1 MRSTFVSPL
10 VVFALIFTQIFF
22 PFNAMV
28 LAGDA
33 SPRDTITGTL
43 IGRVIDP
50 AGVPLQGARIQA
62 VNQETGNTRT
72 TVTDAN
78 GGYKI
83 AFLPLGRYKIIATK
97 DGFAPLPRQ
106 VDYVTTRLNSLV
118 EYLPDITL
126 GPVTAGPNPTVT
138 PPTPTPVPP
147 SAPSPVAQ
155 DEYAGKMINDQDAT
169 RRSNANE
176 QMVSLLPLSGI
187 RSFDDLALLAA
198 GVAPPPQVRGVA
210 GPGIGAGIG
219 TAGQFSVNGQ
229 RARSNN
235 FTVDG
240 SDNNDEDVGVRRQ
253 GFVALTPQSIESVKE
268 VQIVTH
274 LWDAEQGRNMG
285 SQVNAVSKSGTNQ
298 VHGAVYDFFNHSALN
313 ARNFFDYS
321 DDKAKSY
328 PLTAQSVGR
337 YVSGQPQNAST
348 IPVVVRNSSFDAPVQ
363 FVQPN
368 PSGGKDRYQRNQGGG
383 ALGFPIYRDKTFFF
397 GSFERQDVQARQ
409 ETHFAV
415 PTVAQR
421 GFLGFGATGFEAT
434 DRQNKKAEFTP
445 TSVAGDSVMSLFPF
459 PNNPVG
465 PYGENTLTQVLPADA
480 HATIFSLKL
489 DHNFNLFGPEVTH
502 AFTARYNYTDDT
514 RHIPSV
520 GGAVFSGVQPK
531 VRTNNVSIFLNSQL
545 SPTTA
550 NQIRASYGRTAL
562 SFNEIRDP
570 YLIPSSI
577 LPNEP
582 FLLNA
587 PRIGNGS
594 IPTPRLG
601 FVDYRRLDDVDTEF
615 HLNTV
620 GQLLVYPFS
629 PLGADVYLFP
639 QGRANNTVQFAD
651 TFSWFRTQHT
661 YKFGADI
668 RRTQLN
674 SFLNRNFRPQ
684 IVFGGSPD
692 LTRRFNAAP
701 IQDISQFGPTPGY
714 FSGSDLASLAI
725 PTGIFQS
732 LAIGNA
738 DSTIGL
744 RFWQLNGFVN
754 DNWRARRGLTLDY
767 GLRYEL
773 NTVPREVNSRIE
785 RTFGLDQLPQ
795 SDPNILIAPAVGGSR
810 TPLRNQDL
818 INSLNATVGALRT
831 QIGNRD
837 SIFSPDRNNFGG
849 HIGFAWDP
857 FAASQTEAGKTAV
870 RGGVGLYYDVALGS
884 VVSQSRNVFP
894 NFLPFNV
901 DANTFSYARDT
912 FFVPGISGIISLF
925 SPRVIALDF
934 INQGRI
940 SNVALVRNDQLN
952 VLQAP
957 SGALPQLLGL
967 LFDPTVTGALP
978 SGGGIAFTLPD
989 NNLRSPYALQY
1000 NLQVER
1006 ELYKDF
1012 LVNLAYVGSRGIKL
1026 TRFRTPNGGPNSVT
1040 LPIDP
1045 LGLTPSPILAIAL
1058 APLSDIANN
1067 RLSRLNPNLGAYTII
1082 DSSAASNYHSMQLA
1096 VTKRFSQ
1103 GYQFGAAYT
1112 WSHAIDDVSD
1122 VFDVAGAFS
1131 LPQDDRNLLLE
1142 RASAN
1147 FDIRHRFALS
1157 SIGNLPFL
1165 ARFNDSK
1172 GIKGALLG
1180 GWQYS
1185 SFTTYQTG
1193 QPFTVNSSFDVNMD
1207 GNLTD
1212 RIDTL
1217 NGLTMIDSRQQKL
1230 ALNTISVNLLAA
1242 LGANGRIGRNF
1253 FRASG
1258 VARTDAS
1265 LIKNLAVRDG
1275 QFIVFRVEAFNIGNR
1290 THFAIPVRVLESPS
1304 FGKSVDTSIGPRQVQ
1319 FALKYVF

>member
-1 MRSTFVSPL
+1 MRSKFVSPL
-10 VVFALIFTQIFF
+10 VIFALLFAQAIFPLNAVVFAR
-22 PFNAMV
+22 NA
-28 LAGDA
+28 A
-33 SPRDTITGTL
+33 SRDTITGTL

-50 AGVPLQGARIQA
+50 AGVPLQGVRVQA
-62 VNQETGNTRT
+62 INQETGNART
-72 TVTDAN
+72 TVTNAN
-78 GGYKI
+78 GEYRI
-83 AFLPLGRYKIIATK
+83 AFLPLGRYKVVASK
-97 DGFAPLPRQ
+97 EGFAALPRQ
-106 VDYVTTRLNSLV
+106 SDFVTTRLNSLV
-118 EYLPDITL
+118 AHLPDITL
-126 GPVTAGPNPTVT
+126 GPVTVGTNPTVT
-138 PPTPTPVPP
+138 PPATTPVPTP
-147 SAPSPVAQ
+147 APSPIVK
-155 DEYAGKMINDQDAT
+155 DEYAGKMTSDQDAT

-187 RSFDDLALLAA
+187 RSFDELALLAA

-321 DDKAKSY
+321 DDKNKSY
-328 PLTAQSVGR
+328 PLTAQAIVGR
-337 YVSGQPQNAST
+337 YVNGQPQGVRT
-348 IPVVVRNSSFDAPVQ
+348 VPVVVRNSSLDPAVGL
-363 FVQPN
+363 VQPN
-368 PSGGKDRYQRNQGGG
+368 PSGGKDQYQRNQGGA

-397 GSFERQDVQARQ
+397 GSFERQDVKARQ

-421 GFLGFGATGFEAT
+421 GFLGFGATGFTAT
-434 DRQNKKAEFTP
+434 DRQGKSVEFTP
-445 TSVAGDSVMSLFPF
+445 TSTAGDSVMSLFPF

-465 PYGENTLTQVLPADA
+465 PYGDNTLTQVLPADA

-502 AFTARYNYTDDT
+502 AFTARYNYTDDA
-514 RHIPSV
+514 RQIPSV
-520 GGAVFSGVQPK
+520 GGAIFSGVRPK
-531 VRTNNVSIFLNSQL
+531 VRTNNVSLFLNSQL
-545 SPTTA
+545 SPTKA

-562 SFNEIRDP
+562 SFSEIRNP
-570 YLIPSSI
+570 YLTPSTI

-587 PRIGNGS
+587 RRIGNGS
-594 IPTPRLG
+594 TPG
-601 FVDYRRLDDVDTEF
+601 MSFVDYRPLEGQVAEDS
-615 HLNTV
+615 LKTV
-620 GQLLVYPFS
+620 GQLVVYPFS

-651 TFSWFRTQHT
+651 TFSLFRAQHT
-661 YKFGADI
+661 YKFGADV

-684 IVFGGSPD
+684 VVFGGSPD
-692 LTRRFNAAP
+692 LTRRFAAAP
-701 IQDISQFGPTPGY
+701 IQDLSQSGPTPGY

-744 RFWQLNGFVN
+744 RFWQLNFFAN

-795 SDPNILIAPAVGGSR
+795 SDPNIQIAPTVGGQR
-810 TPLRNQDL
+810 IVLRNQDL
-818 INSLNATVGALRT
+818 INSLNATVGALKT

-857 FAASQTEAGKTAV
+857 FAASQTGAGKTAV
-870 RGGVGLYYDVALGS
+870 RGGVGFYYDVALGS

-894 NFLPFNV
+894 NFLPFNI
-901 DANTFSYARDT
+901 DANTFSYARDA
-912 FFVPGISGIISLF
+912 FFIPGSTGVFGLF
-925 SPRVIALDF
+925 TPRAITLDY

-940 SNVALVRNDQLN
+940 NNVILVQDNRLN

-967 LFDPTVTGALP
+967 LFNPSVAGALP

-989 NNLRSPYALQY
+989 KNLRSPYALQY
-1000 NLQVER
+1000 NLQIER
-1006 ELYKDF
+1006 EIYDDF

-1067 RLSRLNPNLGAYTII
+1067 KPSRPNPNLGAYTIF

-1122 VFDVAGAFS
+1122 VFDVAGAFA
-1131 LPQDDRNLLLE
+1131 LPQDDRNLLAE

-1165 ARFNDSK
+1165 ARYNDAK
-1172 GIKGALLG
+1172 GAKGALLG

-1217 NGLTMIDSRQQKL
+1217 NGLAIIDSRQQKL
-1230 ALNTISVNLLAA
+1230 ALNTNPVNLLAA
-1242 LGANGRIGRNF
+1242 PGANGRVGRNF

-1258 VARTDAS
+1258 VVRTDAS
-1265 LIKNLAVRDG
+1265 LMKNFAVRDG
-1275 QFIVFRVEAFNIGNR
+1275 QFVVFCVEAFNIANR

-1304 FGKSVDTSIGPRQVQ
+1304 FGKSVDTSIGSRQVQ